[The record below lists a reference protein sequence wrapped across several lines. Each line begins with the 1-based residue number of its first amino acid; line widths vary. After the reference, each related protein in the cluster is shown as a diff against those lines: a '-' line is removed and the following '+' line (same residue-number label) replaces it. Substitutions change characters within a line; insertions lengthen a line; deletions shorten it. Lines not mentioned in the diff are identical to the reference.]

1 MSVQPVSPEAT
12 AVSAAG
18 SPSTRVQAPLEPS
31 PQPLATADNQDVSV
45 LSIVVYLLS
54 CAERDG
60 WELFESKIHFM
71 CAQVLGWSLAWTGT
85 TTFDEK
91 LYAVADG
98 YLIQEVNDFFAPLKL
113 SRDEVFT
120 VQDCV
125 DAGILERSEAVTV
138 TAAIEDL

>member
-1 MSVQPVSPEAT
+1 MSVQPLSPEAL
-12 AVSAAG
+12 ALGAAG
-18 SPSTRVQAPLEPS
+18 SPSARVQTPLEPS
-31 PQPLATADNQDVSV
+31 AQPPVTADSQDTSV

-71 CAQVLGWSLAWTGT
+71 CAQVLGWSLAWTAEAPFT
-85 TTFDEK
+85 ES

-98 YLIQEVNDFFAPLKL
+98 YLIQEVTDFFAPLGIA
-113 SRDEVFT
+113 RDEVFT

-125 DAGILERSEAVTV
+125 DAGILERSEVTTTTPV
-138 TAAIEDL
+138 GAL